1 MCKCLD
7 TALSVFEHNCKL
19 CPKSG
24 HRLSS
29 LPAVCQGRGSGVAG
43 DAGRSYS
50 GLFCP
55 RAKASRGKTSLMRAH
70 KHTQIHNDIH
80 L

>member
-29 LPAVCQGRGSGVAG
+29 VMQFVRVEDQGRPETQEEATVVCFVPEPK
-43 DAGRSYS
+43 
-50 GLFCP
+50 LQE
-55 RAKASRGKTSLMRAH
+55 GKQA
-70 KHTQIHNDIH
+70 
-80 L
+80 